1 MSLQCFLA
9 SLVIAMPAAAILQTT
24 EPAEQSI
31 CSSPTMASDSA
42 HSPANVRALGSSLGV
57 APTAIDQTPDSEK
70 VRRCLLREAEDK
82 APVDVREAIEIQPDK
97 HLGSNRIALNDL
109 VPLCRSKGVLIGNRI
124 SFLQITR
131 SAVVCAG

>member
-42 HSPANVRALGSSLGV
+42 HSPANVRALGSPVV

-109 VPLCRSKGVLIGNRI
+109 VPL
-124 SFLQITR
+124 
-131 SAVVCAG
+131 